1 MKNGP
6 IERKCDIFLIGLSK
20 ERSWKSRYDILDGR
34 ELKLPTIQGT
44 TARLPPSYQATAV
57 TPPPALTVVYGQ
69 AKEIEAVARNLFTHG
84 PSFFS
89 RCDESGPSQKD
100 KIYLPS
106 KSDPARNLTWPS
118 KSIPARNLTWLCLP
132 KPEPDMGSELGE
144 KPHVPTS
151 RSDHP

>member
-1 MKNGP
+1 M
-6 IERKCDIFLIGLSK
+6 
-20 ERSWKSRYDILDGR
+20 
-34 ELKLPTIQGT
+34 
-44 TARLPPSYQATAV
+44 
-57 TPPPALTVVYGQ
+57 TVVYGQ
-69 AKEIEAVARNLFTHG
+69 AKEIEAVARNWFTHG

-89 RCDESGPSQKD
+89 RFDESGPSQKD

>member
-1 MKNGP
+1 M
-6 IERKCDIFLIGLSK
+6 
-20 ERSWKSRYDILDGR
+20 
-34 ELKLPTIQGT
+34 KLPTIQGI
-44 TARLPPSYQATAV
+44 TASAAPELPGYRRDTPPSLDRGIRASEGDRGGSPELVHSRAV
-57 TPPPALTVVYGQ
+57 
-69 AKEIEAVARNLFTHG
+69 
-84 PSFFS
+84 FFS
-89 RCDESGPSQKD
+89 RFDESRPSQKD